1 MDSQVRGFGIRIMP
15 TGVKTFILRR
25 RYPGSAQ
32 PARRSLGSYGEMSL
46 AEAREKAAEWNALV
60 KKGIDPGAEEARQR
74 KATVEAERNRKLNTF
89 GSAFDNYL
97 RRKASKLRSFRTI
110 ERELRR
116 ECAAWMDKPLSS
128 ISPIDVKQLVQDI
141 AESGREAQAQAIFS
155 RLRAFLNYVID
166 SGDFNRGLDLL
177 HETRG
182 LSCVSALPFLPGPSL
197 QIIVDQNGD
206 ELAQC
211 SSLSIGNTLKF
222 SFRFAA
228 HSHTY
233 GVRTILHASSL
244 IWRFSPATY
253 TLELE

>member
-1 MDSQVRGFGIRIMP
+1 MLPHRRKAVAEAFTETPKKAKAEPRAKVNLNDRLLKSLRPGDRPFEVMDSQVRGFGIRIMP

-25 RYPGSAQ
+25 RYPGSTQ

-128 ISPIDVKQLVQDI
+128 ISPIDVN
-141 AESGREAQAQAIFS
+141 S
-155 RLRAFLNYVID
+155 
-166 SGDFNRGLDLL
+166 
-177 HETRG
+177 
-182 LSCVSALPFLPGPSL
+182 
-197 QIIVDQNGD
+197 
-206 ELAQC
+206 
-211 SSLSIGNTLKF
+211 
-222 SFRFAA
+222 SFR
-228 HSHTY
+228 
-233 GVRTILHASSL
+233 
-244 IWRFSPATY
+244 
-253 TLELE
+253 TLPKAVEKPKPRLFLADSERS